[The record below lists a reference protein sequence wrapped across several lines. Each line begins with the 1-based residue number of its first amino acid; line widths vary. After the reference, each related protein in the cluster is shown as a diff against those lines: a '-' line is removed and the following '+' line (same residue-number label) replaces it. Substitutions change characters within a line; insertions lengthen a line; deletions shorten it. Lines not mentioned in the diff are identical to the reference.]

1 MKALHQ
7 ITKTER
13 DHFAVL
19 AGAFF
24 FSFLVNI
31 LSQFSWVPPC
41 IHIPSSFLYS
51 FIIIAWGA
59 SVAQRIVHKRI
70 RRHIAMIAVSLLML
84 FIVRICRWML
94 FLHSAL
100 ADRYTYYLFYIPF
113 IALPMLSL
121 SAAVYVSRDE
131 DAAMPLYSKA
141 LWGVAGSLMLCVLTN
156 DIHHC
161 ALSFTKASDNS
172 DHTSYHWL
180 YYVIFVWSFAVT
192 LGSFLLLIKKC
203 KLSQCR
209 RKWYIPIMPAAA
221 AFVLIIIYYMC
232 GGNSPHILGIKL
244 YNIQEVYLALYMG
257 LWEGCIR
264 IGLIPSNT
272 GYNRLFEIAHINAEM
287 KSADG
292 KTVYRSGDH
301 TDTAGNTDFI
311 RKTYSIK
318 GGCVTWSEDISA
330 LNRLNS
336 DISDLTER
344 IADENDL
351 IEEENRFL
359 AEKVKYETQNR
370 LYDKIAHHTHPQ
382 LVKIDEIMNG
392 SGELEPKMQRCLL
405 YGTYVKRC
413 SNLMLAAD
421 RSRTMSTDE
430 LYFSVRE
437 SLEQIGAL
445 GIVCELIKGDA
456 REIASGKIITA
467 YDVFEAVIE
476 SVADSAGALSVKIA
490 PNENVLLSI
499 ETDSEV
505 RTDSIR
511 IHHPELK
518 LTSDTEDDI
527 QHITLS
533 DGGADNG

>member
-1 MKALHQ
+1 MLH
-7 ITKTER
+7 IAKTER
-13 DHFAVL
+13 DYFAAL
-19 AGAFF
+19 AAAYFI
-24 FSFLVNI
+24 SFIINI

-70 RRHIAMIAVSLLML
+70 RRHIVAIAVSLLML

-100 ADRYTYYLFYIPF
+100 ADRYTYYLFYISF

-121 SAAVYVSRDE
+121 SAAEYVSRDE
-131 DAAMPLYSKA
+131 QVDMPLYIK
-141 LWGVAGSLMLCVLTN
+141 LFWGVTGLLMLSVLTN
-156 DIHHC
+156 DIHHFV
-161 ALSFTKASDNS
+161 LSFTKASDNS
-172 DHTSYHWL
+172 DHISFHWL
-180 YYVIFVWSFAVT
+180 YYVIFVWAFAVT

-209 RKWYIPIMPAAA
+209 RKWYIPIIPAAA
-221 AFVLIIIYYMC
+221 AFVLIIIYYIC
-232 GGNSPHILGIKL
+232 GGSSPHILGISL
-244 YNIQEVYLALYMG
+244 YNIQEIYLALYMG

-272 GYNRLFEIAHINAEM
+272 GYNRLFEITHINAEM
-287 KSADG
+287 ESADG
-292 KTVYRSGDH
+292 KTVYRSGDYI
-301 TDTAGNTDFI
+301 DTTGNADFI
-311 RKTYSIK
+311 SKTVKIK
-318 GGCVTWSEDISA
+318 GGSVTWSEDISA

-336 DISDLTER
+336 DIADLTEQ

-382 LVKIDEIMNG
+382 LVRIDEIMNG
-392 SGELEPKMQRCLL
+392 SGGLAQKMKRCLL

-437 SLEQIGAL
+437 SMEQIGAL
-445 GIVCELIKGDA
+445 GIVCELIGGDA
-456 REIASGKIITA
+456 REISSGKIITA

-476 SVADSAGALSVKIA
+476 AVTDSAGALSVKIV
-490 PNENVLLSI
+490 PDENVLLSI
-499 ETDSEV
+499 ETDSEII
-505 RTDSIR
+505 TDSIQ
-511 IHHPELK
+511 IHHPQLK
-518 LTSDTEDDI
+518 LTSYTEDDI
-527 QHITLS
+527 QHIILS
-533 DGGADNG
+533 AGGAANG

>member
-1 MKALHQ
+1 MLH
-7 ITKTER
+7 IAKTER
-13 DHFAVL
+13 DHYAAL
-19 AGAFF
+19 AAAYFI
-24 FSFLVNI
+24 SFIINI
-31 LSQFSWVPPC
+31 LSQFSWFPPC
-41 IHIPSSFLYS
+41 IHSPASILYS

-121 SAAVYVSRDE
+121 SAAEYVSRDE
-131 DAAMPLYSKA
+131 QVDMPLYIK
-141 LWGVAGSLMLCVLTN
+141 LFWGVTGLLMLSVLTN

-161 ALSFTKASDNS
+161 VLSFTKASDNS
-172 DHTSYHWL
+172 EHTSYHWL
-180 YYVIFVWSFAVT
+180 YYVIFVWSFAVM

-209 RKWYIPIMPAAA
+209 RKWYIPIIPAAA
-221 AFVLIIIYYMC
+221 AFVLLIIYYIC
-232 GGNSPHILGIKL
+232 GGSSPQILGISL
-244 YNIQEVYLALYMG
+244 YNIQEIYLALYMG

-272 GYNRLFEIAHINAEM
+272 GYNRLFEITHINAEM
-287 KSADG
+287 ESADG

-301 TDTAGNTDFI
+301 IDTTGNADFI
-311 RKTYSIK
+311 RKTVKIK
-318 GGCVTWSEDISA
+318 GGSVTWSEDISA
-330 LNRLNS
+330 LNRLNH
-336 DISDLTER
+336 DIEDATEQ
-344 IADENDL
+344 IDGENDL

-392 SGELEPKMQRCLL
+392 SGGLEQKMERCLL

-437 SLEQIGAL
+437 SLEQIRAL
-445 GIVCELIKGDA
+445 GIVCELIGGDA
-456 REIASGKIITA
+456 RETASGKIITA

-476 SVADSAGALSVKIA
+476 AVTDSAGALSVKIV
-490 PNENVLLSI
+490 PDESVLLSI
-499 ETDSEV
+499 ETDSEIS
-505 RTDSIR
+505 TDSIQL
-511 IHHPELK
+511 HHPQLK

-533 DGGADNG
+533 EGGAADG

>member
-1 MKALHQ
+1 MHQ
-7 ITKTER
+7 ITRTER
-13 DHFAVL
+13 DYFAALV
-19 AGAFF
+19 AAYFI
-24 FSFLVNI
+24 SFIINI
-31 LSQFSWVPPC
+31 LSQFSWFPPC
-41 IHIPSSFLYS
+41 IHSPASILYS

-70 RRHIAMIAVSLLML
+70 RRHIVMIAAFLLML

-121 SAAVYVSRDE
+121 SAAEYVSRDE
-131 DAAMPLYSKA
+131 QVDMPLYIK
-141 LWGVAGSLMLCVLTN
+141 LFWGVTGLLMLSILTN
-156 DIHHC
+156 DIHHFV
-161 ALSFTKASDNS
+161 LSFTKASDNS

-209 RKWYIPIMPAAA
+209 RKWYIPIIPASA
-221 AFVLIIIYYMC
+221 AFVLIIVYYIF
-232 GGNSPHILGIKL
+232 GGSSPHFLGINL
-244 YNIQEVYLALYMG
+244 YNIQEIYLALYMG

-272 GYNRLFEIAHINAEM
+272 GYNRLFEITHINAEM
-287 KSADG
+287 ESADG
-292 KTVYRSGDH
+292 KTVYRSGDYI
-301 TDTAGNTDFI
+301 DTTGNADFI
-311 RKTYSIK
+311 SKTVKIK
-318 GGCVTWSEDISA
+318 GGSVTWSEDITA
-330 LNRLNS
+330 LNQLNH
-336 DISDLTER
+336 DIEDATEQ
-344 IADENDL
+344 IDGENDL
-351 IEEENRFL
+351 IEAENRFL
-359 AEKVKYETQNR
+359 AEKAKYETQNR

-392 SGELEPKMQRCLL
+392 SGELEQKIKRCLL

-421 RSRTMSTDE
+421 RSSTMSTDE

-437 SLEQIGAL
+437 SLEQIRAL
-445 GIVCELIKGDA
+445 GIVCELIKGDT
-456 REIASGKIITA
+456 REIPSGKIITA

-476 SVADSAGALSVKIA
+476 AVTDSANALSVKIA
-490 PNENVLLSI
+490 PNENALLSI
-499 ETDSEV
+499 ETDSEISTV
-505 RTDSIR
+505 SIR
-511 IHHPELK
+511 IHHPQLK
-518 LTSDTEDDI
+518 LTSYTEDDI

-533 DGGADNG
+533 EGGAADG